1 MNLLKLGENV
11 RKLRIKKELSQAE
24 LAELTS
30 LSPNYINSNI
40 YMELEYCVTKKRPL
54 SMWSLF

>member
-40 YMELEYCVTKKRPL
+40 
-54 SMWSLF
+54 